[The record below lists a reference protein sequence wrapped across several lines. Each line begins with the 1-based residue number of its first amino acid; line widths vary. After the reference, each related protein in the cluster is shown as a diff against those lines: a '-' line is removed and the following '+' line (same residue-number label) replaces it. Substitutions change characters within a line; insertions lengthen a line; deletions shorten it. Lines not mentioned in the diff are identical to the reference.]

1 MTIERVAAAKAAPH
15 AAPVPVGIAL
25 ALRVVDRVRK
35 GAASK
40 ANDRKVAVFLI
51 GGPRAAQIA
60 RLRAKP

>member
-1 MTIERVAAAKAAPH
+1 MTTERAAAAKAAH
-15 AAPVPVGIAL
+15 RAAPAPVGIAM
-25 ALRVVDRVRK
+25 APRAADRVRK

>member
-1 MTIERVAAAKAAPH
+1 MTTERVAAAKAAPQ

-40 ANDRKVAVFLI
+40 ANDRKAAAFLI
-51 GGPRAAQIA
+51 DGPRAVRIA
-60 RLRAKP
+60 RPRAIP